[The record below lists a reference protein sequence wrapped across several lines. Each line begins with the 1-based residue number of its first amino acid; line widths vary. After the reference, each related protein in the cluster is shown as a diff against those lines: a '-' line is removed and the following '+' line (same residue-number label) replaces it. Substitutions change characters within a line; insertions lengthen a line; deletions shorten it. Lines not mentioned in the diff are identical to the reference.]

1 MLFVRPSR
9 GRLAHRPNLKRIREQ
24 PARAPTFQTM
34 ASSPP
39 SMRAQARV
47 RVIRS
52 QDSPA
57 GPHETGGGGA
67 AATAAASGDLK
78 RYHFVSSGATT
89 GCPSTASWPSWRGS
103 SRGLGV
109 SAVASGAGHAAGP
122 GDSLPGDARRNPPT
136 AAALRRRAASPRLAS
151 RRRPRLG
158 TPRLDGGVA
167 LLTPPNP
174 LATVAAPTTSPTS
187 HPRARVPRRAQGQRG
202 LPRCLRHARAR
213 RTTSRGAAPEAAPP
227 LATGER
233 EAGGSQRVEPLA
245 LLVPP
250 SLPLLPPNE
259 LDFSSIGTID
269 QTINRL
275 DFLVVICTD
284 PDACQRVPGVALSL
298 DPGASGVHPTCPL
311 EGRSSK
317 AAIHA
322 EIRLRTGCRAR
333 RAARVK
339 SGQTP
344 KSRTTRPP
352 ATVSRVPP
360 TPPTIAAAAKIVR
373 RAPRRPPGPLDV
385 PAAHRRGS
393 PRAAASSWA

>member
-1 MLFVRPSR
+1 MKFDRGLFVWDDPEAPSELR
-9 GRLAHRPNLKRIREQ
+9 TLLKHVVWQDDDAEEDACYIDFKDIHVLHNARQAQYQGIEKIIEGLA
-24 PARAPTFQTM
+24 
-34 ASSPP
+34 
-39 SMRAQARV
+39 
-47 RVIRS
+47 
-52 QDSPA
+52 
-57 GPHETGGGGA
+57 
-67 AATAAASGDLK
+67 
-78 RYHFVSSGATT
+78 
-89 GCPSTASWPSWRGS
+89 
-103 SRGLGV
+103 RGL
-109 SAVASGAGHAAGP
+109 
-122 GDSLPGDARRNPPT
+122 DQI
-136 AAALRRRAASPRLAS
+136 PRDLV
-151 RRRPRLG
+151 RKVDL
-158 TPRLDGGVA
+158 
-167 LLTPPNP
+167 N
-174 LATVAAPTTSPTS
+174 VAAVEEFDMIS
-187 HPRARVPRRAQGQRG
+187 
-202 LPRCLRHARAR
+202 
-213 RTTSRGAAPEAAPP
+213 TTSRGAAPEAAPP

-259 LDFSSIGTID
+259 LDFSSIRTID
-269 QTINRL
+269 QTINRS
-275 DFLVVICTD
+275 DFLVVICSD
-284 PDACQRVPGVALSL
+284 PDACQKVPGVALSL
-298 DPGASGVHPTCPL
+298 GPGASGVHPTCPL